1 MNAQLAFKHEFL
13 IFCARQGLTP
23 QETLARVKE
32 ARAALP
38 ELLKEANNPL
48 TAATGWGSHLFGLGK
63 NLLVDKPFDLIK
75 ALGPTALSLLAVTGV
90 AAPVAAG
97 MMGGRLGAGL
107 SEDDMTVDE
116 AKARELAL
124 AYNAETQGIKRRQAL
139 RRLSGGTP

>member
-97 MMGGRLGAGL
+97 L
-107 SEDDMTVDE
+107 SEEDMTVDE